1 MDEPREMTILTEVRE
16 SQISH
21 NYYAYVESKN
31 MRQINLFTKQKQAS
45 KQQQLCLP
53 KGKTGEE
60 VSIRSLGLT
69 HTHYYT

>member
-31 MRQINLFTKQKQAS
+31 MRQINLFIKQKQAS
-45 KQQQLCLP
+45 KQ
-53 KGKTGEE
+53 
-60 VSIRSLGLT
+60 
-69 HTHYYT
+69 